1 MINIVIDPSKWKR
14 SGLNFS
20 LGPVYNK
27 TKGFPFLSKGFFN
40 IDCKSK
46 LAPPFSFN
54 IEMYSHYMN
63 SWNYIFFGRVGII
76 NALVL
81 IHYFD
86 LKAKNFK
93 VVFLESMF
101 LNKDPSYI
109 F

>member
-1 MINIVIDPSKWKR
+1 MINVVIDPSKWKR

-20 LGPVYNK
+20 LRPVYNK
-27 TKGFPFLSKGFFN
+27 TKVFPLLSKGFFN

-46 LAPPFSFN
+46 FTPPFSFN
-54 IEMYSHYMN
+54 IEMYSLHMN
-63 SWNYIFFGRVGII
+63 SWNYIFFGGVEII
-76 NALVL
+76 NALSL

-86 LKAKNFK
+86 LKTENIK

-101 LNKDPSYI
+101 LNIEPSYI

>member
-1 MINIVIDPSKWKR
+1 
-14 SGLNFS
+14 
-20 LGPVYNK
+20 
-27 TKGFPFLSKGFFN
+27 
-40 IDCKSK
+40 
-46 LAPPFSFN
+46 
-54 IEMYSHYMN
+54 MN